1 MLAAGALPSLAE
13 GRDVVLVGMTSSR
26 PPGASRSTSSK
37 NPTKS
42 AARANRPSLPYLEEE
57 LVRRNEERVLLRH
70 PWPRRELV
78 RRNEERV
85 LLRHPWP
92 RRKYSPHWRRCGTRS

>member
-70 PWPRRELV
+70 PWPRR
-78 RRNEERV
+78 
-85 LLRHPWP
+85 
-92 RRKYSPHWRRCGTRS
+92 KYSPHWRSEERRVGKECRSRWSPYH